1 LLNILTFDIEDWFQ
15 LLDVP
20 STATPSDWCNFET
33 RIHSNVERLLETV
46 MRHDHR
52 ATFFCLG
59 WVAERYPEIIR
70 RIDELGFEVAS
81 HSHMHQLAFK
91 QTPQQFR
98 EDIARSIHTLEDI
111 TGKKV
116 RSFRAPGFSIISG
129 MPWAFEILIEL
140 GIEYDSSIFPATR
153 GHGGFVDFGT
163 AQPALI
169 QCSGGILKEFPISLG
184 RIFGKQIVF
193 SGGGYFR
200 LLPYHTIQQLTRQS
214 EYMMTYFHPRD
225 FDADQPVIDL
235 PLHRRFKS
243 YVGLRGAYA
252 KFDRW
257 LGANEF
263 MDMAAADAVIDWNQ
277 APRIHVS

>member
-1 LLNILTFDIEDWFQ
+1 MNILTFDIEDWFQ
-15 LLDVP
+15 LLDIP
-20 STATPSDWCNFET
+20 STATASDWCNFET
-33 RIHSNVERLLETV
+33 RIHGNVERLLETII
-46 MRHDHR
+46 RHDYR

-59 WVAERYPEIIR
+59 WVAERYPEVIR

-81 HSHMHQLAFK
+81 HSHLHQLAY
-91 QTPQQFR
+91 QQSPQQFR
-98 EDIARSIHTLEDI
+98 EDIVRSIHTLEDT

-116 RSFRAPGFSIISG
+116 RGFRAPGFSIIQG

-140 GIEYDSSIFPATR
+140 GIEYDSSIFPAAR
-153 GHGGFVDFGT
+153 GHGGFVDFGA

-169 QCSGGILKEFPISLG
+169 ECSGGILKEFPISLG
-184 RIFGKQIVF
+184 SFFGKQIVF

-200 LLPYHTIQQLTRQS
+200 LLPYRTIQRLTRQS

-225 FDADQPVIDL
+225 FDADQPVLDL

-243 YVGLRGAYA
+243 YFGLKAAHA

-257 LGANEF
+257 LSENEF
-263 MDMAAADAVIDWNQ
+263 MDMAAADAVIDWNH